1 MNQDDAGGA
10 GDDNGE
16 EGRKCVTYTTPFQA
30 RVKEEKTTTRTRK
43 VESLKEGFKVKQG
56 KMIN

>member
-1 MNQDDAGGA
+1 MKVER

-16 EGRKCVTYTTPFQA
+16 EGRKCVTDTAAVPSK
-30 RVKEEKTTTRTRK
+30 RKKKTTATRIRK

>member
-1 MNQDDAGGA
+1 MKVEREVKRG
-10 GDDNGE
+10 
-16 EGRKCVTYTTPFQA
+16 GRKKMCNRHRRFKQ
-30 RVKEEKTTTRTRK
+30 EEKTTTRTRK